1 MGFSRYLYSDFLQ
14 QQPRETIMKSS
25 VQTATAILVSLFLFA
40 GVARAGAVEEVN
52 IAEDARYDAMIK
64 NDLVTFDTML
74 GNEFVYHQPTGK
86 VVNKAQYIESLRSGA
101 VKINSAVRE
110 NVTINVVG
118 DTATAMGETKVDL
131 VRNGEAGKVLLRY
144 LNVWTKRD
152 GRWQLIA
159 RQSALVPAK

>member
-1 MGFSRYLYSDFLQ
+1 
-14 QQPRETIMKSS
+14 MKSI
-25 VQTATAILVSLFLFA
+25 VQTSIAILVSLFLFA
-40 GVARAGAVEEVN
+40 GIARAGAMEDVN

-110 NVTINVVG
+110 NVTINVIG

-159 RQSALVPAK
+159 RQSAFVPAK

>member
-1 MGFSRYLYSDFLQ
+1 MNAAL
-14 QQPRETIMKSS
+14 KCC
-25 VQTATAILVSLFLFA
+25 TALLISLFVIS

-52 IAEDARYDAMIK
+52 AVEDARYDAMIK

-110 NVTINVVG
+110 NVTVNVVG

-159 RQSALVPAK
+159 RQSAFVPAK